1 MLWPLTKLSIYC
13 KIPLLSCEMNIM
25 ISGAFACVFAEFHFD
40 RKFEYYLLQTY
51 FPSMLVVM
59 LSWVS
64 FWIDPA
70 AVPAR
75 ISLGLLTVL
84 TMTTQT
90 SVLNSRLPRFIHKI
104 ILFFFYSSPTANHCV
119 YVNVT
124 QTLSWYWNLS
134 GAFACVYGEF
144 RFSRKF
150 EYYFLQI
157 YIPSFLVVV
166 LSWLSFWIDI
176 EVVPARITLGLLTVL
191 TATTQASAISARLP
205 K

>member
-1 MLWPLTKLSIYC
+1 MGSFFEVNNVHVVIWSVWQTWAHDILEEIIHYSHFKVLWPLTKLSIYC

-104 ILFFFYSSPTANHCV
+104 ILFFFTPLRRLITVCMSMLLRPC
-119 YVNVT
+119 
-124 QTLSWYWNLS
+124 L
-134 GAFACVYGEF
+134 
-144 RFSRKF
+144 
-150 EYYFLQI
+150 
-157 YIPSFLVVV
+157 
-166 LSWLSFWIDI
+166 DI
-176 EVVPARITLGLLTVL
+176 EIFQAPLRACMGSSGSPGSLS
-191 TATTQASAISARLP
+191 TTSCRFTSHHFS
-205 K
+205 

>member
-1 MLWPLTKLSIYC
+1 MELFL
-13 KIPLLSCEMNIM
+13 PLLSIV
-25 ISGAFACVFAEFHFD
+25 ISGAFACVYAEFHFD

-90 SVLNSRLPRFIHKI
+90 SVLNSRLPRFIYTRFTSFFLGSSSGVLFLVFFLFLFSLVVDLS
-104 ILFFFYSSPTANHCV
+104 ILGPSHRNQESIGDQSRGCLGIERWPQPFQTATYHCV
-119 YVNVT
+119 YVSVQLLLT
-124 QTLSWYWNLS
+124 KTFLFWYWKFQAPLRAYMGSSTSAGSLS
-134 GAFACVYGEF
+134 TTSCRYTS
-144 RFSRKF
+144 RPFS
-150 EYYFLQI
+150 
-157 YIPSFLVVV
+157 
-166 LSWLSFWIDI
+166 
-176 EVVPARITLGLLTVL
+176 
-191 TATTQASAISARLP
+191 
-205 K
+205 

>member
-104 ILFFFYSSPTANHCV
+104 ILFFFTPLRRLITVCMSMLLRPC
-119 YVNVT
+119 
-124 QTLSWYWNLS
+124 L
-134 GAFACVYGEF
+134 
-144 RFSRKF
+144 
-150 EYYFLQI
+150 
-157 YIPSFLVVV
+157 
-166 LSWLSFWIDI
+166 DI
-176 EVVPARITLGLLTVL
+176 EIFQAPLRACMGSSGSPGSLS
-191 TATTQASAISARLP
+191 TTSCRFTSHHFS
-205 K
+205 

>member
-1 MLWPLTKLSIYC
+1 MYMLLFGPFGRHGLMTFWKKSVIIVILRCFKWRPLTKLSIYC
-13 KIPLLSCEMNIM
+13 KFPLLLCEMNIM

-104 ILFFFYSSPTANHCV
+104 ILFFFTS
-119 YVNVT
+119 
-124 QTLSWYWNLS
+124 LRRL
-134 GAFACVYGEF
+134 
-144 RFSRKF
+144 
-150 EYYFLQI
+150 
-157 YIPSFLVVV
+157 
-166 LSWLSFWIDI
+166 
-176 EVVPARITLGLLTVL
+176 ITVCM
-191 TATTQASAISARLP
+191 SM
-205 K
+205 